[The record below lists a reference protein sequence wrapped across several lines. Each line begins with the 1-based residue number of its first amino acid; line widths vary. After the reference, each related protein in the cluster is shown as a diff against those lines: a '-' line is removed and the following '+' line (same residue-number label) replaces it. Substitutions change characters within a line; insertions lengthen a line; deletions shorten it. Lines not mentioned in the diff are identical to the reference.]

1 MQFMPEWIYPDFGP
15 LPKRP
20 LFLCIISNTDTGKIP
35 GLSAAGTT
43 PELTDYTP
51 GADAELVETNR
62 IITMPELPEAPGGSP
77 TPAVIT
83 KAALNLTGINSL
95 FVASGLRKKP
105 AVPYVELGG
114 QPGGDIRKNSA
125 VDDPQGAFER
135 ARRLGSKLAALSD
148 CIFIGESIAG
158 GTTTAL
164 AVLRSLGYR
173 ENVSSSFV
181 SNPTGL
187 KEQVAAEAMV
197 RAGVTPGSLKDDPM
211 EAIREL
217 GDPMMPCAL
226 GLISGLSAS
235 SSDRSGGDLR
245 CRVVLA
251 GGTQMAAVLALG
263 KALDLEGDISIA
275 TTKYIM
281 EDKSAGFR
289 QIVESTGRPYYYAD
303 PGLERSKIPGLQ
315 VYAQGYVKEGV
326 GMGGASL
333 LAGLYGFSQQQLVC
347 ETDRVL
353 MTVELPKK

>member
-1 MQFMPEWIYPDFGP
+1 MPEWIYPDFGP
-15 LPKRP
+15 RPKRP

-51 GADAELVETNR
+51 GADAELVETNK

-77 TPAVIT
+77 TPAVVT

-114 QPGGDIRKNSA
+114 HPGGDIRKKSA
-125 VDDPQGAFER
+125 VIDPQGTFER
-135 ARRLGSKLAALSD
+135 ARRLGSKLAGLSD

-164 AVLRSLGYR
+164 AVLRALGYR
-173 ENVSSSFV
+173 EKVSSSFV

-187 KEQVAAEAMV
+187 KEQVAAEAMA
-197 RAGVTPGSLKDDPM
+197 RAGVAPGSLKGDPM

-226 GLISGLSAS
+226 GLISGLSGS
-235 SSDRSGGDLR
+235 
-245 CRVVLA
+245 RVVLA
-251 GGTQMAAVLALG
+251 GGTQMATVLALA
-263 KALDLEGDISIA
+263 KALDLKGDISIA
-275 TTKYIM
+275 TTKYII
-281 EDKSAGFR
+281 EDRTANFR
-289 QIVESTGRPYYYAD
+289 QIVEATGRPYFYAD
-303 PGLERSKIPGLQ
+303 PGLESSKIPGLQ

-333 LAGLYGFSQQQLVC
+333 LAGLYGFTQEQLVR

>member
-1 MQFMPEWIYPDFGP
+1 MPEWIYPDFGP
-15 LPKRP
+15 LPRRP

-43 PELTDYTP
+43 PELTDFTP

-77 TPAVIT
+77 TPAVVT

-114 QPGGDIRKNSA
+114 QPGGDIRKERA
-125 VDDPQGAFER
+125 VIDPQGIFER

-164 AVLRSLGYR
+164 AVLRALGYR

-181 SNPTGL
+181 SNPTQL
-187 KEQVAAEAMV
+187 KEQVAAEAMA
-197 RAGVTPGSLKDDPM
+197 RAGVAPGSLKDDPM

-226 GLISGLSAS
+226 GLISALSRS
-235 SSDRSGGDLR
+235 RSG

-263 KALDLEGDISIA
+263 KALGLEGDISIA
-275 TTKYIM
+275 TTRYIM
-281 EDKSAGFR
+281 EDRSAGFR
-289 QIVESTGRPYYYAD
+289 QIVEATGRPYYYAD
-303 PGLERSKIPGLQ
+303 PGLQNSKIPGLQ

-333 LAGLYGFSQQQLVC
+333 LAGLYGFSQQQLVD